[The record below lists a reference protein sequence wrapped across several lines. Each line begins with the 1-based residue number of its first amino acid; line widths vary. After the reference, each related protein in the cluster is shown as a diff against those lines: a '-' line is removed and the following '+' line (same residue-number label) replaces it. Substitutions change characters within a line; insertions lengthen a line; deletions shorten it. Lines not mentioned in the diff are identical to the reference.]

1 MWPAIAMIALSAGSQ
16 YGQARAA
23 RKVAGINLQVE
34 QAEAGFNEQL
44 QAAGNNLEAQ
54 QAGLAR
60 YMQSLDNNRQLEAL
74 GEATA
79 ADLQNSAR
87 EVDFFTRG
95 SLEDSIAAAEQTGAQ
110 LAQAAFAGQAG
121 STVDAINSSTALR
134 RARARQQAEDYQ
146 GFRSY
151 DDAQRRIRTAE
162 QVISG
167 LDQSIILENFD
178 LTRRRAPTKQWTQH
192 PWVAGLLSGLGTAGQ
207 YSGAFKVGRPPPS
220 SYNSLTIPADAQ
232 TAPGE

>member
-1 MWPAIAMIALSAGSQ
+1 MTLLSTGVGYKNAQAGRQ
-16 YGQARAA
+16 VAA
-23 RKVAGINLQVE
+23 SNLRVE
-34 QAEAGFNEQL
+34 QAEAGFNDQL

-60 YMQSLDNNRQLEAL
+60 YMQSLDNTRQLEAL

-79 ADLQNSAR
+79 VDLQNSAR

-110 LAQAAFAGQAG
+110 LAQAAFAGQSG

-146 GFRSY
+146 GFSSY
-151 DDAQRRIRTAE
+151 DAAQRRIRTAE
-162 QVISG
+162 QVIAG

-178 LTRRRAPTKQWTQH
+178 LSRRRAPTQKVTQS
-192 PWVAGLLSGLGTAGQ
+192 PWVAGLLSGLSTASQ
-207 YSGAFKVGRPPPS
+207 YSGAFKIGRAPTS
-220 SYNSLTIPADAQ
+220 SLTIPSNAQ